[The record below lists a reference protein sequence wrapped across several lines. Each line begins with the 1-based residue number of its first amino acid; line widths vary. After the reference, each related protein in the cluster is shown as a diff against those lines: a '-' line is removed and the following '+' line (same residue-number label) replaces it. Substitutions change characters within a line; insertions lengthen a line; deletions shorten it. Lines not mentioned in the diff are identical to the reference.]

1 MRSKRPVSNT
11 DCAGISQ
18 SPVPRPVP
26 RTAAFGG
33 SVLVEGVLVDAL
45 DHVRLLVLDADVVAD
60 HQPAQG
66 QAVEQDASGRHP
78 VCVVDGLS
86 VVQRGTAKYAL
97 SMTHSSG
104 QPTDISVRQ
113 FVADSGAVTRGL
125 RQGRA
130 YTLTLNGE
138 PLARMIPIRQRRA
151 VPKEEVL
158 AIFATAPVVDGNE
171 LRADLD
177 EAVSQD
183 LRDPYE
189 GTGL

>member
-1 MRSKRPVSNT
+1 MT
-11 DCAGISQ
+11 
-18 SPVPRPVP
+18 SP
-26 RTAAFGG
+26 
-33 SVLVEGVLVDAL
+33 
-45 DHVRLLVLDADVVAD
+45 
-60 HQPAQG
+60 
-66 QAVEQDASGRHP
+66 
-78 VCVVDGLS
+78 
-86 VVQRGTAKYAL
+86 
-97 SMTHSSG
+97 SG

-138 PLARMIPIRQRRA
+138 PLAKMIPIQRRRA

-158 AIFATAPVVDGNE
+158 AIFATAPVVDVDE

-177 EAVSQD
+177 EAASQD
-183 LRDPYE
+183 LHDPYE